1 MQIDTL
7 IIIAIALMAVVLLI
21 SGAIVGAMTK
31 QSGMSITYRILI
43 FSSIFGLLFFILISI
58 VLSSI

>member
-7 IIIAIALMAVVLLI
+7 IIIAIVIMVAVLLI
-21 SGAIVGAMTK
+21 SRAIVGAMTK
-31 QSGMSITYRILI
+31 QSGMSITYRVLI

-58 VLSSI
+58 VLASI

>member
-1 MQIDTL
+1 MQIDTF

>member
-43 FSSIFGLLFFILISI
+43 FSSIFGLLFFILISM